1 MALTFGHRLGS
12 RTLALLATAATMA
25 LVATA
30 GCGGSVIGVGPT
42 GDDAGRTGDDGDDG
56 GRIGDDGDDGGRVN
70 PACPPADGA
79 LNGTACQTS
88 GLTCPS
94 GIAERDCSG
103 AIHDIEC
110 FCNGASWDCEV
121 ASVPNCVTPPPPPP
135 PPPPPA
141 QCPAPSMLVPGQAC
155 RAVGLTCLSDNV
167 PTSGCGGPSMAPPEE
182 GKCTCTS
189 TGWQCP
195 VIALPCVSPPP
206 PPPPATCPSP
216 DHVYAY
222 GPCYGEGLNCAGNPQ
237 LCENETFYD
246 ALECEGEWI
255 PIATTIC
262 ADVIMDGGS
271 ADAPFYVG
279 DAGPVFE

>member
-135 PPPPPA
+135 PPPA

-246 ALECEGEWI
+246 AFECEGEWI